1 MLRFHGGG
9 LRLIY
14 CGSFLTRV
22 SGKPMRFVV
31 KYFSEIIVKSRPVR
45 IQFSSRLTDNLRA
58 RIKRIDAN
66 ANIEKFWD
74 RVVIDSSLPNADIGL
89 MLEILN
95 STPGVGQ
102 YLYVDSFPLVS
113 IDDVCEQ
120 ALRLFKDR
128 IDGKTFV
135 VRIKRSGSHSFNST
149 ELERKVGGYLLAHAN
164 AKGVQLREPDV
175 TVKLEV
181 RDDIVFAVREQ
192 YYGLGGFP
200 LGTQGPVL
208 SLISGGFDSTVASFD
223 VMRRGMSAHYI
234 FFNLGGHAHEVGVQ
248 EVAYYLWNR
257 YGSTSRVKFVSVPFM
272 GVVAQMLEQVPAAY
286 RGVVLKRMMMRAAST
301 VAEKLNIHALVTG
314 EAIGQVAS
322 QTIQNL
328 ALIDAVAE
336 TVVLRPLIA
345 SDKQDIVAT
354 AQKIGT
360 AAFAESIPEYCG
372 IISTKPVTA
381 GKKDRVAEAEASF
394 DFAVLDKAIEDTR
407 IVDISELH
415 SIDKTAPEVEVLAVP
430 LYGSTVIDIRH
441 PDEVELRPL
450 TLQTNTVLSIPF
462 FKLHKEAEQLDKSQS
477 YMLYCEKGVMS
488 KLHAAHLKAE
498 GFETVT
504 VLSVA
509 EKFNTATTS

>member
-1 MLRFHGGG
+1 
-9 LRLIY
+9 
-14 CGSFLTRV
+14 
-22 SGKPMRFVV
+22 MRFVV

-45 IQFSSRLTDNLRA
+45 IQFSSRLTDNLRSRLKRVDPNA
-58 RIKRIDAN
+58 R
-66 ANIEKFWD
+66 IEKFWD
-74 RVVIDSSLPNADIGL
+74 RVVIDSSLPKEDMGQI
-89 MLEILN
+89 LEVLN

-102 YLYVDSFPLVS
+102 YLFVDSFPLVS
-113 IDDVCEQ
+113 KEDVCEQ

-128 IDGKTFV
+128 IEDKTFV
-135 VRIKRSGSHSFNST
+135 VRVKRSGNHDFNST
-149 ELERKVGGYLLAHAN
+149 ELERQVGGFLLAKSG
-164 AKGVQLREPDV
+164 AKGVKLRQPDY

-181 RDDIVFAVREQ
+181 RDQTVFAVREQ

-223 VMRRGMSAHYI
+223 TMRRGMQTHFI

-272 GVVAQMLEQVPAAY
+272 DVVAEMLESVPAPY
-286 RGVVLKRMMMRAAST
+286 RGVVLKRMMIRAAST
-301 VAEKLNIHALVTG
+301 LAEKLNIHALVTG

-336 TVVLRPLIA
+336 TVVLRPLITT
-345 SDKQDIVAT
+345 DKQDIVAT

-381 GKKDRVAEAEASF
+381 GKKHRVKEAEFEF
-394 DFAVLDKAIEDTR
+394 DFSVLDKAVEDTS
-407 IVDISELH
+407 IIDISELDTL
-415 SIDKTAPEVEVLAVP
+415 DKTAPDVEVLNVP

-441 PDEVELRPL
+441 PDEVELKPFQL
-450 TLQTNTVLSIPF
+450 ETNAVVNIPF
-462 FKLHKEAEQLDKSQS
+462 YKLHKEAESLDKTQS

-488 KLHAAHLKAE
+488 KLHAAHMKAE
-498 GFETVT
+498 GF
-504 VLSVA
+504 A
-509 EKFNTATTS
+509 EVRVFSLL